1 MKIINNLR
9 IVGFRKRLFMVFAA
23 SAAAAITLSTVIG
36 LTSARKAISDSVRRD
51 LQVIALRT
59 AGELD
64 QYFSGKTDM
73 VIAARELL
81 SYPNEDKFKIELMLK
96 RLSLE
101 FLHFKGLAV
110 YDISNRLIAS
120 SSPDQEASLSEDV
133 FNTSKNGKTYKSPM
147 LFTKESLP
155 YIRIA
160 VPLFWQGEVFRIL
173 EADIDILD
181 VWNKIDDIRVGSTGH
196 ASILSQDGVF
206 LADLDKSRVLN
217 MRRWRDSVS
226 SDTSLAGER
235 GTLEARDRNGK
246 YLFVSYAGI
255 PATEWKLVIT
265 QERSEA
271 LHFLTTMIYQA
282 LFIIV
287 ISLIAAYYI
296 SSWLSIR
303 ISRPV
308 EELHK
313 GVQEISRGNFGY
325 EIPPLHGEEFST
337 LASGFNSMTKSL
349 ADKEK
354 TEKELSIAERLAAV
368 GRLAADV
375 AHEIN
380 NPLAIM
386 KNYIYIIGKKKMKE
400 DDPNQL
406 YLKIIDGEIDR
417 VAKIIRSFNEFYRGA
432 QFVPLEEVDILKPL
446 REIIEFC
453 RMDMEEKGI
462 TIKESLPKSGKVMA
476 DRDKLK
482 QVFLN
487 LIKNAAEA
495 MTDGGLLT
503 IEAAKVEG
511 KMRISV
517 ADTGMGIKEEHLRKI
532 FDPFFS
538 TKGVKGT
545 GLGLSVS
552 YGIIKNMN
560 GDIEVESEEGKGA
573 TFRVV
578 LPIA

>member
-1 MKIINNLR
+1 MKILNNLR
-9 IVGFRKRLFMVFAA
+9 LAGFRKRLFIVFAA

-36 LTSARKAISDSVRRD
+36 LTYARKAISDSVQRD

-101 FLHFKGLAV
+101 FLHFKELAI
-110 YDISNRLIAS
+110 YDISNRMIAS
-120 SSPDQEASLSEDV
+120 SSGDQEASLPEDV
-133 FNTSKNGKTYKSPM
+133 FNTAKNGKTYKSPM

-173 EADIDILD
+173 KADIDILA
-181 VWNKIDDIRVGSTGH
+181 VWNKIDDIRIGTTGH
-196 ASILSQDGVF
+196 ASILSQEGVF
-206 LADLDKSRVLN
+206 LADVDKGRVLN
-217 MRRWRDSVS
+217 MRRWTDFVS
-226 SDTSLAGER
+226 SGSSLTGER
-235 GTLEARDRNGK
+235 GTLEVRDRNGK
-246 YLFVSYAGI
+246 YLYVSYAEI
-255 PATEWKLVIT
+255 PSTEWKLVIT
-265 QERSEA
+265 QERGEA
-271 LHFLTTMIYQA
+271 LHFLTTMAYQA
-282 LFIIV
+282 LFIIA
-287 ISLIAAYYI
+287 ISLISAYYTA
-296 SSWLSIR
+296 SWLSRR

-313 GVQEISRGNFGY
+313 GVQEISRGNLGY
-325 EIPPLHGEEFST
+325 EIPPLRGEEFSS

-354 TEKELSIAERLAAV
+354 TEKALAVAERLAAV

-375 AHEIN
+375 SHEIN

-386 KNYIYIIGKKKMKE
+386 KNYIYIVGKKKMKG

-417 VAKIIRSFNEFYRGA
+417 VAKIIRSFNEFYKGSQA
-432 QFVPLEEVDILKPL
+432 TSMGEIDLMAPLGEVLA
-446 REIIEFC
+446 FC
-453 RMDMEEKGI
+453 REDLEGKGI
-462 TIKESLPKSGKVMA
+462 TVEERVAESAKVMA
-476 DRDKLK
+476 DKDKLK

-495 MTDGGLLT
+495 MPDGGRL
-503 IEAAKVEG
+503 IVETKTGDG
-511 KMRISV
+511 KISV
-517 ADTGMGIKEEHLRKI
+517 SVSDTGMGISKEGLEKL
-532 FDPFFS
+532 FTPFFS

-552 YGIIKNMN
+552 YGIIKNFN
-560 GDIEVESEEGKGA
+560 GDIKVESEEGKGT
-573 TFRVV
+573 TFMVV
-578 LPIA
+578 LPVA

>member
-1 MKIINNLR
+1 MNILNNLR
-9 IVGFRKRLFMVFAA
+9 LGGFRKRLFIVFAA

-36 LTSARKAISDSVRRD
+36 LTYARKAISDSVRRD

-101 FLHFKGLAV
+101 FLHFKELAI
-110 YDISNRLIAS
+110 YDISNRMIAS
-120 SSPDQEASLSEDV
+120 SSGDQEASLPEDV
-133 FNTSKNGKTYKSPM
+133 FNTAKNGKTYKSPM

-160 VPLFWQGEVFRIL
+160 VPLFWQGGVFRIL
-173 EADIDILD
+173 KADIDILA
-181 VWNKIDDIRVGSTGH
+181 VWNKIDDIRIGTTGH
-196 ASILSQDGVF
+196 ASILSQNGVF
-206 LADLDKSRVLN
+206 LADVDKGKVLN
-217 MRRWRDSVS
+217 MRRWRDFVS
-226 SDTSLAGER
+226 SDASLAGER
-235 GTLEARDRNGK
+235 GTLEVRDRNGK
-246 YLFVSYAGI
+246 YLYVSYAGI
-255 PATEWKLVIT
+255 PSTEWKLVIT
-265 QERSEA
+265 QERGEA
-271 LHFLTTMIYQA
+271 LHFLTTMAYQA
-282 LFIIV
+282 LFIIA
-287 ISLIAAYYI
+287 ISLIVAYYI
-296 SSWLSIR
+296 ASWLSRR

-313 GVQEISRGNFGY
+313 GVQEVSRGNFGY
-325 EIPPLHGEEFST
+325 EIPHLRGEEFSS

-354 TEKELSIAERLAAV
+354 TEKALAVAERLAAV

-375 AHEIN
+375 SHEIN

-386 KNYIYIIGKKKMKE
+386 KNYIYIIGRKKMKP

-417 VAKIIRSFNEFYRGA
+417 VARIIRSFNEFYKGSQA
-432 QFVPLEEVDILKPL
+432 TSMEEIDLMAPLGEVLA
-446 REIIEFC
+446 FC
-453 RMDMEEKGI
+453 REDLEGKGI
-462 TIKESLPKSGKVMA
+462 TVEERIAESEKVMA
-476 DRDKLK
+476 DKDKLK

-495 MTDGGLLT
+495 MPDGGRLT
-503 IEAAKVEG
+503 VETKKG
-511 KMRISV
+511 DGTISV
-517 ADTGMGIKEEHLRKI
+517 SVTDTGMGISKEGLEKL
-532 FDPFFS
+532 FTPFFS

-552 YGIIKNMN
+552 YGIIKNFN
-560 GDIEVESEEGKGA
+560 GDIKVESEEGKGT

-578 LPIA
+578 LPVA